1 MRKRRNLVSEI
12 NVVPY
17 IDVMLVLL
25 VVFMV
30 AAPLM
35 VQGVKVNLPETES
48 KVLPLEQEEPLIL
61 SIDSNGNI
69 YIEID
74 SLKGEPLDIN
84 SLKERV
90 EKILSANP
98 NIQLVIRGDSE
109 VRYERVMELMSI
121 LQSAGVDGIGL
132 ITKPPRQK

>member
-35 VQGVKVNLPETES
+35 VQGVKVNLPEVDS
-48 KVLPLEQEEPLIL
+48 KVLPLEQEEPLII

-69 YIEID
+69 YMEID
-74 SLKGEPLDIN
+74 SLDRKALDID
-84 SLKERV
+84 SLEERV

-98 NIQLVIRGDSE
+98 NIQVVIRGDSE
-109 VRYERVMELMSI
+109 VKYENIMELMSI
-121 LQSAGVDGIGL
+121 LQTAGAEGIGL
-132 ITKPPRQK
+132 ITKPRREK

>member
-35 VQGVKVNLPETES
+35 VQGVKVNLPEVDS
-48 KVLPLEQEEPLIL
+48 KVLPLEQEEPLII

-69 YIEID
+69 YMEID
-74 SLKGEPLDIN
+74 SLDRKALDIN
-84 SLKERV
+84 SLEERV

-98 NIQLVIRGDSE
+98 NIQVVIRGDSE
-109 VRYERVMELMSI
+109 VKYENIMQLMSI
-121 LQSAGVDGIGL
+121 LQAAGAEGIGL
-132 ITKPPRQK
+132 ITKPRREK

>member
-35 VQGVKVNLPETES
+35 VQGVKVNLPEVDS
-48 KVLPLEQEEPLIL
+48 KVLPLEQEEPLII

-69 YIEID
+69 YMEID
-74 SLKGEPLDIN
+74 SLDSKALDIN
-84 SLKERV
+84 SLEERV

-98 NIQLVIRGDSE
+98 NIHSLC
-109 VRYERVMELMSI
+109 M
-121 LQSAGVDGIGL
+121 
-132 ITKPPRQK
+132 